1 MVCLQRITLVSISSL
16 KIVCYTGGTCGDLI
30 TAMIDCRD
38 IALNHTAVIHSKQRQ
53 RLKKPTT
60 FIDNKE
66 KDDYIQE
73 ISTQYDSIPSHDLDY
88 HVNKKHQFISIT
100 VNDPTVALWAA
111 TRFKQLH
118 RPHVWEEMQRAC
130 GSSTIKD
137 YAQILIHYS
146 NLIKSHTDQIITL
159 ESIKKGNAVKELEKI
174 LQHDLTNASKNLYS
188 NWLQTQMDI

>member
-1 MVCLQRITLVSISSL
+1 MVCLQRITLDSGL

-38 IALNHTAVIHSKQRQ
+38 IALNHTAVMHSKQRQ

-60 FIDNKE
+60 FINDIE
-66 KDDYIQE
+66 KDDYIRE
-73 ISTQYDSIPSHDLDY
+73 ISTQYNSIPSHDLDY

-111 TRFKQLH
+111 SRFKHLH

-130 GSSTIKD
+130 GSTTIED

-146 NLIKSHTDQIITL
+146 NMVKSYTNQIITL
-159 ESIKKGNAVKELEKI
+159 ELIKKGSAVEELEKI
-174 LQHDLTNASKNLYS
+174 LQHNLTNDSKNLYQ
-188 NWLQTQMDI
+188 NWLHKQMDL